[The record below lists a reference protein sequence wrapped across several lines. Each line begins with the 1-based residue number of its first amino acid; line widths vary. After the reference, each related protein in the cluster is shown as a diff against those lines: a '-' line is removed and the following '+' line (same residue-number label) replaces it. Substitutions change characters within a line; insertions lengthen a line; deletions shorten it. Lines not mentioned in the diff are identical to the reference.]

1 MHLSIHTILSL
12 PKYPITVNDNFF
24 IRPCIYIF
32 KVWLSGQIIIPSPQT
47 KYKNNNQRPVTNELM
62 HQLLVNNFGIH

>member
-24 IRPCIYIF
+24 IRPWIYIF
-32 KVWLSGQIIIPSPQT
+32 KVWLSGQIIIASPQT
-47 KYKNNNQRPVTNELM
+47 KYKNNNQRSVTNELM
-62 HQLLVNNFGIH
+62 HQSFVNSFGIH